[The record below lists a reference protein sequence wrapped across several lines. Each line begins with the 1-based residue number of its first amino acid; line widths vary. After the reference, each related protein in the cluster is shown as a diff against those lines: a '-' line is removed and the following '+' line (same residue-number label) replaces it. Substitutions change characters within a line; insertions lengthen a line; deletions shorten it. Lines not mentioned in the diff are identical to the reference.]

1 MNSFEEDLNLAK
13 EIAEKVSARGGKAYY
28 VGGCVR
34 DLLMNKE
41 PSDIDIEIFGIQE
54 KELCDIL
61 ESVGQLKD
69 ITSSFEIYNLVGSNL
84 DITLPRGADGK
95 INPFVSEL
103 EATKRRDFTMNTV
116 MKNILS
122 GEIFDPFGG
131 VKDIENK
138 VIRVTS
144 KNSIEDDPLRV
155 FRLADFCARFTLTP
169 DEETK
174 ELASKADLTALKK
187 ERVFEEVKKALMKS
201 SKPSVFFET
210 LDEINQLDFWFPELK
225 DLKTTEQNPKWHP
238 EGSVWNHT
246 MLVLNEAAKLRGGAK
261 EPINFMM
268 SALFH
273 DLGKAITTT
282 VKDGKIISY
291 EHDVKGVSLTAN
303 AVKRLTNNKSVLK
316 YTTNMTELHMRP
328 NGYAAQNS
336 SQKAFN
342 KLFFASV
349 CPEDLLLLSKADHMG
364 RGSFSDYQAT
374 EERLKEALF
383 TYNEMMKEPYITGK
397 DLIDAGIKPD
407 KNFSELLDYATKLK
421 LSGVSYNSALKQV
434 VSLAKSKTL

>member
-1 MNSFEEDLNLAK
+1 
-13 EIAEKVSARGGKAYY
+13 
-28 VGGCVR
+28 
-34 DLLMNKE
+34 
-41 PSDIDIEIFGIQE
+41 
-54 KELCDIL
+54 
-61 ESVGQLKD
+61 
-69 ITSSFEIYNLVGSNL
+69 
-84 DITLPRGADGK
+84 
-95 INPFVSEL
+95 
-103 EATKRRDFTMNTV
+103 
-116 MKNILS
+116 
-122 GEIFDPFGG
+122 
-131 VKDIENK
+131 
-138 VIRVTS
+138 
-144 KNSIEDDPLRV
+144 
-155 FRLADFCARFTLTP
+155 
-169 DEETK
+169 
-174 ELASKADLTALKK
+174 
-187 ERVFEEVKKALMKS
+187 
-201 SKPSVFFET
+201 
-210 LDEINQLDFWFPELK
+210 
-225 DLKTTEQNPKWHP
+225 
-238 EGSVWNHT
+238 

-261 EPINFMM
+261 DPINFMM

-303 AVKRLTNNKSVLK
+303 AVKRLTNNKSALK

-364 RGSFSDYQAT
+364 RGSFFDYQAT
-374 EERLKEALF
+374 EKRLKEALV

-407 KNFSELLDYATKLK
+407 KNFSELLDYAMKLK
-421 LSGVSYNSALKQV
+421 LSGVPYNSALKQV